1 MATQEVHLNDI
12 GTALRVTIEEDGAA
26 LDISTATT
34 KQILLVK
41 PSMTKLTK
49 TAVFVTDGTDGV
61 IEYVT
66 IAGDLDELGNYSIQ
80 GYIVMTG
87 WTGHSEVKQFK
98 VYRNL

>member
-12 GTALRVTIEEDGAA
+12 GTSLRVTIEEDGTA

-34 KQILLVK
+34 KQILIVK

-49 TAVFVTDGTDGV
+49 SAVFVTDGTDGM

-66 IAGDLDELGNYSIQ
+66 IANDLDELGTYNIQ
-80 GYIVMTG
+80 GYIVMSG
-87 WTGHSEVKQFK
+87 WAGHSEVKQFK
-98 VYRNL
+98 VYSNL